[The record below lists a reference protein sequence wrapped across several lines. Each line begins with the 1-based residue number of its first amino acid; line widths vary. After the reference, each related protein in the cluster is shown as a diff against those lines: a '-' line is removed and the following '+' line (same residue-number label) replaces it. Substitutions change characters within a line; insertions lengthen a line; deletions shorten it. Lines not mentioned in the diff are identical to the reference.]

1 MSLVIQL
8 RDNQTAFA
16 PNEQISG
23 QVSWQLETAPKSA
36 ELRLVWGTS
45 GRGNRDFS
53 IVETIPF
60 PNPQATESR
69 PFTFTAPNGPYSFSG
84 KLITLTWGVEFAIEP
99 GNELVGQEI
108 IIAPEGRAIAL
119 PEFARK

>member
-23 QVSWQLETAPKSA
+23 QVTWQLETAPQNA

-53 IVETIPF
+53 VVETIPF
-60 PNPQATESR
+60 SNPQATESR
-69 PFTFTAPNGPYSFSG
+69 TFTFTAPNGPYSFSG
-84 KLITLTWGVEFAIEP
+84 KLITLTWAIELAIEP
-99 GNELVGQEI
+99 GNQLVGQEI
-108 IIAPEGRAIAL
+108 TIAPGGHAVLL
-119 PEFARK
+119 PQFTKK

>member
-16 PNEQISG
+16 PNERISG

-53 IVETIPF
+53 VVETIPF
-60 PNPQATESR
+60 PNPQAAESR

-108 IIAPEGRAIAL
+108 IIAPEGRAITL
-119 PEFARK
+119 PESARK